1 MKKPL
6 NKYNDLC
13 LEERPEY
20 KGASLGVN
28 TLTNVE
34 LVSLVLN
41 RGAGT
46 YDSMH
51 QARQMLNISGE
62 SLRELSKKRLDE
74 LEVVPGIGH
83 CKALALMAAL
93 ELGKRYAS
101 EEHRQTV
108 DLGSATSIY
117 NLLAPK
123 LTDIDHEEMWL
134 VFMNNNYKLI
144 SYERLSIGG
153 ITETA
158 VDVRLII
165 RQAVLKN
172 STVIAMVH
180 NHPSGSLRPSKDDDR
195 LTERVRKACELM
207 RMYLL
212 DHLIISSSGYYSYRE
227 SGRL

>member
-1 MKKPL
+1 MKKTL

-108 DLGSATSIY
+108 DLGSATNIY
-117 NLLAPK
+117 NLLSPK
-123 LTDIDHEEMWL
+123 LTDLDHEEMWL
-134 VFMNNNYKLI
+134 VFMNHNYKLI
-144 SYERLSIGG
+144 SCERLSIGG

>member
-13 LEERPEY
+13 KEERPEV

-101 EEHRQTV
+101 EEHRQIV

-123 LTDIDHEEMWL
+123 LTDLDHEEMWL
-134 VFMNNNYKLI
+134 VFLNNNYKLI

>member
-13 LEERPEY
+13 KEERPEV
-20 KGASLGVN
+20 KGASLGIN

-83 CKALALMAAL
+83 CKALALMAAI
-93 ELGKRYAS
+93 ELGKRYSA
-101 EEHRQTV
+101 EEHREQG
-108 DLGSATSIY
+108 DLGSASRID
-117 NLLAPK
+117 NLLSPK
-123 LTDIDHEEMWL
+123 LSDLDHEEMWL
-134 VFMNNNYKLI
+134 VFMNHNYKLI
-144 SYERLSIGG
+144 SCERLSIGG

-158 VDVRLII
+158 VDVRIII

-172 STVIAMVH
+172 STVIAMAH
-180 NHPSGSLRPSKDDDR
+180 NHPSGSLRPSKDDDG
-195 LTERVRKACELM
+195 LTSRVKKACELM
-207 RMYLL
+207 RLFLL
-212 DHLIISSSGYYSYRE
+212 DHLVIASSGYYSYRE

>member
-13 LEERPEY
+13 KEERPEV

-93 ELGKRYAS
+93 ELGKRYSS

-123 LTDIDHEEMWL
+123 LTDLDHEEMWL
-134 VFMNNNYKLI
+134 VFLNNNYKLI

-180 NHPSGSLRPSKDDDR
+180 NHPSGSLRSSKDDDR

>member
-93 ELGKRYAS
+93 ELGKRYSS

-117 NLLAPK
+117 NLLSPK
-123 LTDIDHEEMWL
+123 LTDLDHEEMWL
-134 VFMNNNYKLI
+134 VFLNNNYKLI

-180 NHPSGSLRPSKDDDR
+180 NHPSGSLRSSKDDDR

>member
-108 DLGSATSIY
+108 ALGSATSIY